1 MTLDDNISALATAI
15 GTKIKEVEAS
25 IGNGGGGAGT
35 KNVFIQEAEPT
46 IDVGTSALWIQKSS
60 DGSITFNLVEN

>member
-1 MTLDDNISALATAI
+1 MALDDNISALATAI

-35 KNVFIQEAEPT
+35 QNVFIQEAEPT
-46 IDVGTSALWIQKSS
+46 IGTGTSALWIQKSA
-60 DGSITFNLVEN
+60 DGSITFNLIEN